1 MYILCSS
8 LSLYSQ
14 SVEILKDSVYIDG
27 EYYELQ
33 EVDYSNGA
41 KQWDGV
47 EQSHLPPENPNAT
60 NEGGTQYKIN
70 VMGWTISDEHY
81 NSWKNAIT
89 QKKGLAISMFHKK
102 NMR

>member
-1 MYILCSS
+1 MNFKKYILVVYILFSS

-41 KQWDGV
+41 KYWDGV
-47 EQSHLPPENPNAT
+47 EQSHLPPENPD
-60 NEGGTQYKIN
+60 GMPIIL
-70 VMGWTISDEHY
+70 MH
-81 NSWKNAIT
+81 
-89 QKKGLAISMFHKK
+89 
-102 NMR
+102 